1 MLKEK
6 IREMLAPFWKSDR
19 VSPARIIISA
29 FLLLILLGTALLMLP
44 FSTRVWGGASFAD
57 ALFTATSATCVTGLV
72 VHDTATY
79 WSRFGQLVILFL
91 IQVGGMGV
99 VTMAVA
105 IFIFSG
111 KRISLKQRWVMQESI
126 SAPQVGGIVRMTGF
140 ILKTAFAIEGLGTLI
155 LAFRF
160 CPELGLGR
168 GLWYSVFHSI
178 SAFCNAGFDLIGIR
192 TPFSSLT
199 SYSVQPIVN
208 LVIMMLIVAGGIGF
222 LTWEDIKNHKWHF
235 KKYGMQS
242 KVIFMVTGLLIF
254 LPALYFFYFEFSN
267 VPLTERV
274 WVSLFQSVTPR
285 TAGFNTADLNLLS
298 EVGQMLIIMLM
309 LIGGSPGSTAGGMK
323 TTTLAVLVSS
333 ALSVFRK
340 KEHTHFFGRQIPD
353 GTIRNAAT
361 IFLMYIVLFLVG
373 GMVISRTEDIPLMT
387 ALFETASAIGTV
399 GLSLGITPD
408 LGFVSHIILICLMF
422 FGRVGGLTLIFATI
436 SEKKLNV
443 SKYPQEKIT
452 VG

>member
-1 MLKEK
+1 
-6 IREMLAPFWKSDR
+6 
-19 VSPARIIISA
+19 
-29 FLLLILLGTALLMLP
+29 
-44 FSTRVWGGASFAD
+44 
-57 ALFTATSATCVTGLV
+57 
-72 VHDTATY
+72 
-79 WSRFGQLVILFL
+79 
-91 IQVGGMGV
+91 
-99 VTMAVA
+99 
-105 IFIFSG
+105 
-111 KRISLKQRWVMQESI
+111 
-126 SAPQVGGIVRMTGF
+126 
-140 ILKTAFAIEGLGTLI
+140 
-155 LAFRF
+155 
-160 CPELGLGR
+160 
-168 GLWYSVFHSI
+168 
-178 SAFCNAGFDLIGIR
+178 
-192 TPFSSLT
+192 
-199 SYSVQPIVN
+199 
-208 LVIMMLIVAGGIGF
+208 
-222 LTWEDIKNHKWHF
+222 
-235 KKYGMQS
+235 
-242 KVIFMVTGLLIF
+242 MVTGILIF

-285 TAGFNTADLNLLS
+285 TAGFNTADLTLLS

-340 KEHTHFFGRQIPD
+340 KEHTNFFGRQIPD
-353 GTIRNAAT
+353 DTIRNAAT

-373 GMVISRTEDIPLMT
+373 GMVICRTEDIPLMT

-436 SEKKLNV
+436 SEKKPNG

>member
-1 MLKEK
+1 
-6 IREMLAPFWKSDR
+6 
-19 VSPARIIISA
+19 
-29 FLLLILLGTALLMLP
+29 
-44 FSTRVWGGASFAD
+44 
-57 ALFTATSATCVTGLV
+57 
-72 VHDTATY
+72 
-79 WSRFGQLVILFL
+79 
-91 IQVGGMGV
+91 
-99 VTMAVA
+99 
-105 IFIFSG
+105 
-111 KRISLKQRWVMQESI
+111 
-126 SAPQVGGIVRMTGF
+126 
-140 ILKTAFAIEGLGTLI
+140 
-155 LAFRF
+155 
-160 CPELGLGR
+160 
-168 GLWYSVFHSI
+168 
-178 SAFCNAGFDLIGIR
+178 
-192 TPFSSLT
+192 
-199 SYSVQPIVN
+199 
-208 LVIMMLIVAGGIGF
+208 
-222 LTWEDIKNHKWHF
+222 
-235 KKYGMQS
+235 
-242 KVIFMVTGLLIF
+242 MVTGILIF

-285 TAGFNTADLNLLS
+285 TAGFNTADLTLLS
-298 EVGQMLIIMLM
+298 EVGQMLIIVLM

-340 KEHTHFFGRQIPD
+340 KEHTNFFGRQIPD

-373 GMVISRTEDIPLMT
+373 GMVICRTEDIPLMT

-408 LGFVSHIILICLMF
+408 LGLVSHIILICLMF

-436 SEKKLNV
+436 SEKKPNG

>member
-1 MLKEK
+1 M
-6 IREMLAPFWKSDR
+6 
-19 VSPARIIISA
+19 
-29 FLLLILLGTALLMLP
+29 
-44 FSTRVWGGASFAD
+44 
-57 ALFTATSATCVTGLV
+57 
-72 VHDTATY
+72 
-79 WSRFGQLVILFL
+79 
-91 IQVGGMGV
+91 
-99 VTMAVA
+99 
-105 IFIFSG
+105 
-111 KRISLKQRWVMQESI
+111 
-126 SAPQVGGIVRMTGF
+126 
-140 ILKTAFAIEGLGTLI
+140 
-155 LAFRF
+155 
-160 CPELGLGR
+160 
-168 GLWYSVFHSI
+168 
-178 SAFCNAGFDLIGIR
+178 
-192 TPFSSLT
+192 T

-208 LVIMMLIVAGGIGF
+208 LVIMMLIIAGGIGF

-235 KKYGMQS
+235 KKYRMQS
-242 KVIFMVTGLLIF
+242 KVIFMVTGILIF

-285 TAGFNTADLNLLS
+285 TAGFNTADLTLLS

-340 KEHTHFFGRQIPD
+340 KEHTNFFGRQIPD
-353 GTIRNAAT
+353 DTIRNAAT

-436 SEKKLNV
+436 SEKKPNG

>member
-1 MLKEK
+1 MIKRQNPK
-6 IREMLAPFWKSDR
+6 HKHITSFQ
-19 VSPARIIISA
+19 IIILG
-29 FLLLILLGTALLMLP
+29 FLSVIILGSILLMLP
-44 FSTRVWGGASFAD
+44 VATRDGKGAVCSD
-57 ALFTATSATCVTGLV
+57 ALFTATSAVCVTGLV
-72 VHDTATY
+72 IHDTATY
-79 WSRFGQLVILFL
+79 WSMFGQSVILFL
-91 IQVGGMGV
+91 IQIGGMGI
-99 VTMAVA
+99 VTVAVSVA
-105 IFIFSG
+105 AFSG
-111 KRISLKQRWVMQESI
+111 RKIGLMQRSTMQEAV
-126 SAPQVGGIVRMTGF
+126 SAHHVGGIVRLTKF
-140 ILKTAFAIEGLGTLI
+140 ILKTSVCIELIGAALLLPAFIRDFGITK
-155 LAFRF
+155 
-160 CPELGLGR
+160 
-168 GLWYSVFHSI
+168 GLWYALFHSV
-178 SAFCNAGFDLIGIR
+178 SAFCNAGFDLIGIKE
-192 TPFSSLT
+192 PFSSLT
-199 SYSVQPIVN
+199 SYSSQPFFNFTV
-208 LVIMMLIVAGGIGF
+208 MALIIIGGIGF
-222 LTWEDIKNHKWHF
+222 LTWEDINNNKLHF
-235 KKYGMQS
+235 RKYRMQS

-285 TAGFNTADLNLLS
+285 TAGFNTADLTLLS

-399 GLSLGITPD
+399 GLSLGITPK
-408 LGFVSHIILICLMF
+408 LGLVSHIILICLMF

-436 SEKKLNV
+436 SEKKPNG